1 MLMIAEDLQLDYF
14 QETKMNNY
22 ETYDKMV
29 KGMCLSPNDNI
40 NSTFARNCV

>member
-29 KGMCLSPNDNI
+29 KGMCFSVNTSI
-40 NSTFARNCV
+40 GSTFA